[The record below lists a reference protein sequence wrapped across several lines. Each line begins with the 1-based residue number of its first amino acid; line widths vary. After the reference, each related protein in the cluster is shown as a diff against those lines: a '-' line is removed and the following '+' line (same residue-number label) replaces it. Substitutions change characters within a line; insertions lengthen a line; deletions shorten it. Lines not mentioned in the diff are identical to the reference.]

1 MPSRFLTSRLAPHR
15 EPQRRQPTASPFF
28 AMACRAV
35 ALTLATFLLTA
46 SPVSGEEEKGAKP
59 DPNSPAGKLHRGAQ
73 QSNLKL
79 IKEALSEGAY
89 IDDKSPPC
97 SLPPALLLLVRSRL
111 MGVAAPSGR

>member
-1 MPSRFLTSRLAPHR
+1 
-15 EPQRRQPTASPFF
+15 
-28 AMACRAV
+28 MACRAV
-35 ALTLATFLLTA
+35 ALIFAVLLLAGPAL
-46 SPVSGEEEKGAKP
+46 SEEEKATKP

-97 SLPPALLLLVRSRL
+97 PLPPALLLLVRSRL

>member
-1 MPSRFLTSRLAPHR
+1 
-15 EPQRRQPTASPFF
+15 
-28 AMACRAV
+28 MANRAV
-35 ALTLATFLLTA
+35 ALALTSLLLIA
-46 SPVSGEEEKGAKP
+46 PLSAEEEKAAKP

-97 SLPPALLLLVRSRL
+97 PLPLCIPLFFSC
-111 MGVAAPSGR
+111 AAG

>member
-1 MPSRFLTSRLAPHR
+1 
-15 EPQRRQPTASPFF
+15 
-28 AMACRAV
+28 MACRAV
-35 ALTLATFLLTA
+35 ALIFAVLLLAGPAL
-46 SPVSGEEEKGAKP
+46 SEEEKAAKP

>member
-1 MPSRFLTSRLAPHR
+1 
-15 EPQRRQPTASPFF
+15 
-28 AMACRAV
+28 MANRAV
-35 ALTLATFLLTA
+35 ALALVSLLLIA
-46 SPVSGEEEKGAKP
+46 PVSCEEEKAAKP

>member
-1 MPSRFLTSRLAPHR
+1 
-15 EPQRRQPTASPFF
+15 
-28 AMACRAV
+28 MANRAV
-35 ALTLATFLLTA
+35 ALALVSLLLAA
-46 SPVSGEEEKGAKP
+46 PVSAEEEKAAKP

>member
-1 MPSRFLTSRLAPHR
+1 
-15 EPQRRQPTASPFF
+15 
-28 AMACRAV
+28 MACRAV
-35 ALTLATFLLTA
+35 ALTLVTFLLTA
-46 SPVSGEEEKGAKP
+46 SPVSAEEEKAAKP

-111 MGVAAPSGR
+111 KGVAAPSGR

>member
-1 MPSRFLTSRLAPHR
+1 
-15 EPQRRQPTASPFF
+15 
-28 AMACRAV
+28 MACRAV
-35 ALTLATFLLTA
+35 ALIFAVLLLAG
-46 SPVSGEEEKGAKP
+46 PVSGEEEKAAKP

-97 SLPPALLLLVRSRL
+97 SLPPALLLLVRSGL

>member
-1 MPSRFLTSRLAPHR
+1 
-15 EPQRRQPTASPFF
+15 
-28 AMACRAV
+28 MACRAV
-35 ALTLATFLLTA
+35 ALIFAVLLLAGPAL
-46 SPVSGEEEKGAKP
+46 SEEEKAAKP

-97 SLPPALLLLVRSRL
+97 PLPQSPTSRCAQQADGRRCSVRQ
-111 MGVAAPSGR
+111 MT

>member
-1 MPSRFLTSRLAPHR
+1 
-15 EPQRRQPTASPFF
+15 
-28 AMACRAV
+28 MACRAV
-35 ALTLATFLLTA
+35 ALTLAVVLLAAPVTA
-46 SPVSGEEEKGAKP
+46 EEEKAAKP

>member
-1 MPSRFLTSRLAPHR
+1 
-15 EPQRRQPTASPFF
+15 
-28 AMACRAV
+28 MACRAV
-35 ALTLATFLLTA
+35 ALIFAVLLLAGPAL
-46 SPVSGEEEKGAKP
+46 SEEEKAAKP

-97 SLPPALLLLVRSRL
+97 SLPPALLLVVRSRL

>member
-1 MPSRFLTSRLAPHR
+1 MPSH
-15 EPQRRQPTASPFF
+15 
-28 AMACRAV
+28 AV
-35 ALTLATFLLTA
+35 ALALASLLLVA
-46 SPVSGEEEKGAKP
+46 PVRAEEEKADKP

-97 SLPPALLLLVRSRL
+97 PLPQSPASSRLVRSRL